1 MVPIKLSLS
10 FRHDW
15 FPKSSSTC
23 WAFQNAGA
31 VASSLILPTRMDL
44 SLKKHK
50 QTHLCFQQFQEE
62 ENEDTSVQS
71 DIFPQ
76 KSFLFLFIPTAVT

>member
-1 MVPIKLSLS
+1 
-10 FRHDW
+10 
-15 FPKSSSTC
+15 
-23 WAFQNAGA
+23 
-31 VASSLILPTRMDL
+31 MDL